1 MSDDGAGEATGGD
14 VCVEEKKKKKCRLC
28 GENVP
33 DDVVLQQQ
41 HEQWYHY
48 QEVIDLM
55 ETGGEEEPHE
65 SVHLSKSGRKIRKK
79 SCSCCE

>member
-1 MSDDGAGEATGGD
+1 ML
-14 VCVEEKKKKKCRLC
+14 KCKLC

-41 HEQWYHY
+41 HEESYHY

-55 ETGGEEEPHE
+55 
-65 SVHLSKSGRKIRKK
+65 
-79 SCSCCE
+79 